1 MLAAAV
7 GAALMTIAMTAGPA
21 QADTQGTTTTLTLP
35 SHRVVWGQEP
45 NFAMSVEISAP
56 EGGPPL

>member
-1 MLAAAV
+1 
-7 GAALMTIAMTAGPA
+7 MTAGPA